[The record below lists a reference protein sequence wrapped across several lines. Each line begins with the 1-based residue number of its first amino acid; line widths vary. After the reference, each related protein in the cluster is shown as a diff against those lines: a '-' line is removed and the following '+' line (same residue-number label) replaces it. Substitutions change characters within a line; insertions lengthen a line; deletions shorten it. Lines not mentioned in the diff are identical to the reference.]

1 VGEEMPM
8 AGPELILSVFWENF
22 VQDEPVA
29 NKNLI
34 VTEYRTT
41 KRTILHHEG
50 KNRKEK
56 RFRDGDND

>member
-22 VQDEPVA
+22 IQDESVA

-41 KRTILHHEG
+41 KRTTSS
-50 KNRKEK
+50 
-56 RFRDGDND
+56 